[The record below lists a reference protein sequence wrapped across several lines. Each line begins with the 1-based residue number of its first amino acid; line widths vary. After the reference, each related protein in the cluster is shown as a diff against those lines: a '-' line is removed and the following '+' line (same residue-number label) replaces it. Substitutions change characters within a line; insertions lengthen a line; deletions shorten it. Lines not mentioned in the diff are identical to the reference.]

1 MNPIQILLLLLLGI
15 FCVLFLRSPKNP
27 RLAFRFGKVTLLTK
41 TIRFGAFR
49 GALVLGSKSFKIDAG
64 KSATV
69 KVKLI
74 KRANK
79 LAKRKKLVVNARI
92 VSNGM
97 SDKTTKV
104 TLKF

>member
-1 MNPIQILLLLLLGI
+1 MG
-15 FCVLFLRSPKNP
+15 KNAKVKRGVASLKMSCP
-27 RLAFRFGKVTLLTK
+27 AGTTGCNGKVTLLTK
-41 TIRFGAFR
+41 TIRIGAFR

-74 KRANK
+74 KGASK
-79 LAKRKKLVVNARI
+79 LAKRKKLCVNARI

-97 SDKTTKV
+97 SDKTPKV

>member
-1 MNPIQILLLLLLGI
+1 MSCPAGTTG
-15 FCVLFLRSPKNP
+15 CK
-27 RLAFRFGKVTLLTK
+27 GKVTLLTK
-41 TIRFGAFR
+41 TIKFGPFR
-49 GALVLGSKSFKIDAG
+49 GALVLGSKTFKIDAG

-74 KRANK
+74 KRAAQ
-79 LAKRKKLVVNARI
+79 LAKRKKLTANARI

-97 SDKTTKV
+97 SDKTAKV